1 MYFPLYPDIYSFFSS
16 LTVADDDTSDIE
28 QQLDKLEGD
37 LMDSIASKTTGQ
49 NVIETYRQAVLDMNA
64 WFDSLIKKIDVLDIG
79 SGLSCAQKLAAIS
92 DIKNEFES
100 HGPSKLAD
108 VKQKAQKVIE
118 IISNLDAQQ
127 VEEQLKSIDRRYND
141 ISKRIARKEQMLAA
155 TNKGVECARDE
166 IEQVNVWTVQQV
178 NNLQAPQAIGFESV
192 LADERLQTL
201 KALTKD
207 AEAKQAVADTLERR
221 VANMHNDLE
230 PLEQTQLE
238 SELRN
243 VAAKQKEL
251 SDLLK
256 AEIASVSEAS
266 QARKNFEGALERA
279 KAWLKSKLSDI
290 KKASPHLPLQS
301 TAVEND
307 IQSAKFTENAIKK
320 FADGLLADV
329 QKQGNAILKASP
341 EEDRPR
347 LQTVLDEL
355 AADYGTL
362 RDDAAN
368 KTKSLVDLLGGRKA
382 FEDDANQLDNWLNEA
397 EISTSAEIRMSSVPV
412 MEEQLAKFEALDRDN
427 KAKESLLAA
436 VVDQGK
442 AIAPTLSSPDK
453 IKLNEQLKGLK
464 DKYNKTAT
472 NIKDR
477 IKTIQDHIRKHN
489 EAKAKL
495 AECVKFLDKIQQQ
508 IQELNK
514 PIGSKME
521 DVKSLLDAYD
531 QLLAEL
537 NNNKNKMGDIQSE
550 NLPEIKAVL
559 SRQDD
564 MIKSIEKQLAHLR
577 QLLLQRE
584 QYNALIQQIVE
595 FIAKT
600 TTAISD
606 IDDAPSSIEDKIKEY
621 DDVIGKIQECEGILA
636 SASDKGQKIAS
647 EGTAADRNAITEQL
661 QSLKQQLQNLRKSV
675 EIQRQKQ
682 ELTLAEHKKMAN
694 QLSTLI
700 DWLHDNE
707 AACKSRPL
715 LDRDPDSVDREI
727 SKHKAFAADVHR
739 HLEQVRKIDDET
751 QQELPSSLVEMVS
764 EARSLVAN
772 LPTELNER
780 EKYLIDAKQQR
791 IDYLKLVGK
800 FKEWVHEAEIR
811 LENGK
816 HGVDYEHLGEDL
828 DEHKTFFGNEAPI
841 KDLVK
846 RQIQESVDKIWP
858 SLQPLEQE
866 ELSQEVQHN
875 KDKLKNIL
883 DQAKSQR
890 AQLEQNLDNWKSYQ
904 QLQAKIRSILS
915 RAQVADETPVT
926 NLAGLQFNLQKT
938 THALNDLQVSAVN
951 LLCILIN

>member
-1 MYFPLYPDIYSFFSS
+1 
-16 LTVADDDTSDIE
+16 
-28 QQLDKLEGD
+28 
-37 LMDSIASKTTGQ
+37 MDSIATKTTGQ

-79 SGLSCAQKLAAIS
+79 SGLNCAQKLAAIS
-92 DIKNEFES
+92 EIKNEFETQ
-100 HGPSKLAD
+100 GPIKLAD

-141 ISKRIARKEQMLAA
+141 LSKRIARKEQMLEA
-155 TNKGVECARDE
+155 TNKGVECARNE
-166 IEQVNVWTVQQV
+166 IEQVDAWTKQQLS
-178 NNLQAPQAIGFESV
+178 NLQAPQAIGFESA
-192 LADERLQTL
+192 LAEERLQRL

-238 SELRN
+238 TELRN

-266 QARKNFEGALERA
+266 QARKNFESALDRA
-279 KAWLKSKLSDI
+279 KAWLKSKLNDI
-290 KKASPHLPLQS
+290 KKATAHLPLQS
-301 TAVEND
+301 AAVENE
-307 IQSAKFTENAIKK
+307 IQSAKYTENEIKK

-329 QKQGNAILKASP
+329 QQQGAVILNASP
-341 EEDRPR
+341 EAERPR
-347 LQTVLDEL
+347 LQAVLDEL
-355 AADYGTL
+355 ATDYGTL
-362 RDDAAN
+362 KDDAAN

-382 FEDDANQLDNWLNEA
+382 FENDVNQLDNWLNEA
-397 EISTSAEIRMSSVPV
+397 EISTSAEIRTSSVPM
-412 MEEQLAKFEALDRDN
+412 MEEQLAKFLALDKDN
-427 KAKESLLAA
+427 KAKGALLTA

-464 DKYNKTAT
+464 EKYNKTAT
-472 NIKDR
+472 NINDR

-495 AECVKFLDKIQQQ
+495 AECVKFLDKVQQQ
-508 IQELNK
+508 IQVLNK
-514 PIGSKME
+514 PIGSKVE

-531 QLLAEL
+531 QLLSEL
-537 NNNKNKMGDIQSE
+537 NTNKNKIGDLQSE
-550 NLPEIKAVL
+550 NLPEMQAVL
-559 SRQDD
+559 ARQDD
-564 MIKSIEKQLAHLR
+564 MINSIENQLAHLR
-577 QLLLQRE
+577 QLLMLRE
-584 QYNALIQQIVE
+584 QYNALVQQIE
-595 FIAKT
+595 TFIART
-600 TTAISD
+600 TTAIND
-606 IDDAPSSIEDKIKEY
+606 IDTSPNSIEEKIKEY
-621 DDVIGKIQECEGILA
+621 DDVIGKIQECEGVLA
-636 SASDKGQKIAS
+636 SARDKGQKIAS
-647 EGTAADRNAITEQL
+647 EGTAADGNAITEQL

-682 ELTLAEHKKMAN
+682 ELTLAEHKKLAN
-694 QLSTLI
+694 ELSALI
-700 DWLHDNE
+700 DWLHENE
-707 AACKSRPL
+707 VACKSRPL

-727 SKHKAFAADVHR
+727 SKHNTFAADVHR
-739 HLEQVRKIDDET
+739 HLDQVRKIDEQT
-751 QQELPSSLVEMVS
+751 QQELPSSLVEMIS
-764 EARSLVAN
+764 EARSLVGN
-772 LPTELNER
+772 LPTELIER
-780 EKYLIDAKQQR
+780 EKYLVDAKQQR
-791 IDYLKLVGK
+791 IGYLALVGK

-816 HGVDYEHLGEDL
+816 HGVDYGNLVPDL

-846 RQIQESVDKIWP
+846 RQIQDAVDKIWP
-858 SLQPLEQE
+858 SLQPVEQE

-875 KDKLKNIL
+875 KDKLKNLL

-890 AQLEQNLDNWKSYQ
+890 AQLEQNLDNWKLYQ
-904 QLQAKIRSILS
+904 QLMEKIRSILS
-915 RAQVADETPVT
+915 RVQVADETPVT
-926 NLAGLQFNLQKT
+926 NLAGLQFNLQKAT
-938 THALNDLQVSAVN
+938 QALNDLQVSEQYIFYSSMFA
-951 LLCILIN
+951 LLRYHSLSSCSHCRCLCLT

>member
-1 MYFPLYPDIYSFFSS
+1 
-16 LTVADDDTSDIE
+16 
-28 QQLDKLEGD
+28 
-37 LMDSIASKTTGQ
+37 MDSIATKTTGQ

-79 SGLSCAQKLAAIS
+79 SGLNCAQKLAAIS
-92 DIKNEFES
+92 EIRNEFEAQ
-100 HGPSKLAD
+100 GPNKLAD
-108 VKQKAQKVIE
+108 VKHKAQKVIE

-141 ISKRIARKEQMLAA
+141 TSKRIARKEQMLEA
-155 TNKGVECARDE
+155 TNKGVECARNE
-166 IEQVNVWTVQQV
+166 IEQVDIWTRQQV
-178 NNLQAPQAIGFESV
+178 DNLQAPQAIGFESA
-192 LADERLQTL
+192 LAEERLQKL

-238 SELRN
+238 TELRN

-251 SDLLK
+251 SELLK

-266 QARKNFEGALERA
+266 QARKNFESALERA
-279 KAWLKSKLSDI
+279 RTWLKAKLSDI
-290 KKASPHLPLQS
+290 KKASPHLPLPS
-301 TAVEND
+301 TAIENE
-307 IQSAKFTENAIKK
+307 IQSAKYTENEIKK

-329 QKQGNAILKASP
+329 QQQGNAILKASP
-341 EEDRPR
+341 EADAPR
-347 LQTVLDEL
+347 LQAVLDEL
-355 AADYGTL
+355 AADYATL
-362 RDDAAN
+362 KDDAAN

-382 FEDDANQLDNWLNEA
+382 FEDDVSQLENWLNEA
-397 EISTSAEIRMSSVPV
+397 EIITSAEIRTSSVPM
-412 MEEQLAKFEALDRDN
+412 MEEQLAKFEALDKDN
-427 KAKESLLAA
+427 KAKGSLLTA

-442 AIAPTLSSPDK
+442 AIVPTLSSPDK

-464 DKYNKTAT
+464 DKYNKTST
-472 NIKDR
+472 NISDR
-477 IKTIQDHIRKHN
+477 IKTIQEHIRRHN

-495 AECVKFLDKIQQQ
+495 AECVKFLDQVQQKIQN
-508 IQELNK
+508 LNK
-514 PIGSKME
+514 PIGSKVD
-521 DVKSLLDAYD
+521 DVKTLLDAYD
-531 QLLAEL
+531 HLLAEL
-537 NNNKNKMGDIQSE
+537 NTNKSKMGDIQSE
-550 NLPEIKAVL
+550 NLPEFQAVL

-564 MIKSIEKQLAHLR
+564 MIKSIENQLAHLR
-577 QLLLQRE
+577 QLLMVRE
-584 QYNALIQQIVE
+584 QYNALIQQIVN

-600 TTAISD
+600 TTAIND
-606 IDDAPSSIEDKIKEY
+606 IDTSPASIEEKIEEY
-621 DDVIGKIQECEGILA
+621 DDVIGKIQECEGVLA

-647 EGTAADRNAITEQL
+647 DGTAADRNAITEQL

-682 ELTLAEHKKMAN
+682 ELTLAEHTKMATE
-694 QLSTLI
+694 LSTLI

-715 LDRDPDSVDREI
+715 LDRDPDSIDLEI
-727 SKHKAFAADVHR
+727 TKHKSFAADVHR
-739 HLEQVRKIDDET
+739 HLDQVRKIDEQT
-751 QQELPSSLVEMVS
+751 QQDLPASLVEMIS

-772 LPTELNER
+772 LPTELIER

-800 FKEWVHEAEIR
+800 FKEWVHEADVR

-816 HGVDYEHLGEDL
+816 HGVDYENLVADL
-828 DEHKTFFGNEAPI
+828 AEHKTFFGNDAPI

-846 RQIQESVDKIWP
+846 RQIQEAVDKIWP
-858 SLQPLEQE
+858 SLQPVEQE

-883 DQAKSQR
+883 EQAKLQR
-890 AQLEQNLDNWKSYQ
+890 AQLDENLDSWKSYR
-904 QLQAKIRSILS
+904 QLLEKIQSILA
-915 RAQVADETPVT
+915 RAPVADETPVT
-926 NLAGLQFNLQKT
+926 NLAGLQFNLQKAT
-938 THALNDLQVSAVN
+938 QALNDLQVSYF
-951 LLCILIN
+951 LIYS